1 MSGRTSQLK
10 QMAAITKVLEI
21 APYAPVLRNHLQEII
36 NSPTFKGS
44 RRSQE
49 FLEYVVE
56 KALNGQFDELKE
68 RTVGVELFGRPAS
81 YDTGED
87 AIVRVTA
94 SDVRKRLLQYYGE
107 IGFRSDV
114 RIDLPSGSY
123 IPEFRR
129 VSVSEAA
136 ATVPVPAAESIQ
148 VVETVRDIAPRMWKR
163 LAPVFALLVAVT
175 IGSLMWMWPGG
186 NSQAHLTQRHGLPWS
201 AILQK
206 DRQVHVILCDP
217 DISTIQRLLDFQISL
232 SDYAN
237 RRYVPAS
244 ASLRPDMQRVFQSF
258 RGVNVAGVDTGIV
271 LNVSELAL
279 THSIHVKTHTARSLQ
294 VMDFK
299 TEDNFILLGSPR
311 SNPWVGLFQDQL
323 DFNLVYD
330 EALKQEIVRDNHPE
344 AGESPTYVPTA
355 QGWGTGKAYAI
366 MAFLANPNQS
376 GHVLLLGGS
385 NAEATEAAGKLA
397 ANLDLLSR
405 TLKKHGID
413 PNGPPRHFEIL
424 LRVDIIAGSSNTF
437 EVIACHAVP
446 NKPQS

>member
-1 MSGRTSQLK
+1 MG
-10 QMAAITKVLEI
+10 A
-21 APYAPVLRNHLQEII
+21 
-36 NSPTFKGS
+36 F
-44 RRSQE
+44 
-49 FLEYVVE
+49 
-56 KALNGQFDELKE
+56 
-68 RTVGVELFGRPAS
+68 
-81 YDTGED
+81 
-87 AIVRVTA
+87 
-94 SDVRKRLLQYYGE
+94 
-107 IGFRSDV
+107 
-114 RIDLPSGSY
+114 
-123 IPEFRR
+123 
-129 VSVSEAA
+129 
-136 ATVPVPAAESIQ
+136 
-148 VVETVRDIAPRMWKR
+148 
-163 LAPVFALLVAVT
+163 T
-175 IGSLMWMWPGG
+175 IGLFIWMWRGSSSEGP
-186 NSQAHLTQRHGLPWS
+186 LTPRYGLPWS

-237 RRYVPAS
+237 RQYVPAS

-294 VMDFK
+294 VVDFR

-330 EALKQEIVRDNHPE
+330 EAMKQEIVRDNHPQ

-366 MAFLANPNQS
+366 IAFLPNPNQS

-397 ANLDLLSR
+397 VNLDLLSR
-405 TLKKHGID
+405 TLKKYGID
-413 PNGPPRHFEIL
+413 PNGPPHHFEIL
-424 LRVDIIAGSSNTF
+424 LRVDTMAGSSKTF
-437 EVIACHAVP
+437 EIIACHAVP
-446 NKPQS
+446 NKAQS